1 MITQFC
7 LSWTCQRGGVTFS
20 HGVLPVQ
27 GGVTCM
33 CTSPG
38 VETGLPVKTVTY
50 LENDFILKGV
60 LPVLLVL
67 PTAHP
72 LPFLGGHPRL
82 IGVLPMLLLRT
93 HTLEEA

>member
-20 HGVLPVQ
+20 RGVLPVR
-27 GGVTCM
+27 GCVTCV

-38 VETGLPVKTVTY
+38 VETGLPVKPVTY

-67 PTAHP
+67 PTAYP
-72 LPFLGGHPRL
+72 LPFLGKHPRL
-82 IGVLPMLLLRT
+82 TGVLPMLLFRARA
-93 HTLEEA
+93 LEEA